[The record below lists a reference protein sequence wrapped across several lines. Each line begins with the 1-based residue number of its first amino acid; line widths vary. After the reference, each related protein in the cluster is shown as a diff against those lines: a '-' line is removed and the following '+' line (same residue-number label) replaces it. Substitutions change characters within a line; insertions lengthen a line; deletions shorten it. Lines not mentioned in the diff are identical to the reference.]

1 MSLPA
6 EVTNAIVALISALVG
21 WLFGRKQSISK

>member
-1 MSLPA
+1 MSMPT
-6 EVTNAIVALISALVG
+6 EVVNAIVALVSALVG